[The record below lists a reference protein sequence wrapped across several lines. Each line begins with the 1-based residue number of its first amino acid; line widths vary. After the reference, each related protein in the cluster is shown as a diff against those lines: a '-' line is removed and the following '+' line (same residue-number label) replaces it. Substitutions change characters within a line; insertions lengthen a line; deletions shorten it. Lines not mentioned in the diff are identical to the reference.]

1 MMANEPITYASMLSQ
16 IGLLIED
23 TIPDPS
29 EISTVD
35 AVALLVREN
44 NALRTALGLPTYKQ
58 LRKLEE
64 EDL

>member
-1 MMANEPITYASMLSQ
+1 MSDDYNFQLALTK

-23 TIPDPS
+23 TIPNPS

-44 NALRTALGLPTYKQ
+44 NALRMALGLPTYSELTKT
-58 LRKLEE
+58 
-64 EDL
+64 EDR

>member
-1 MMANEPITYASMLSQ
+1 MSDAYNYQSDLTK

-23 TIPDPS
+23 TLPDLS

-44 NALRTALGLPTYKQ
+44 NALRMALGLPTYKE
-58 LRKLEE
+58 LRKTEE
-64 EDL
+64 Q